1 MNRTIAGLALLA
13 FGLTLNAQEQIEQ
26 LEIRRATV
34 VTVHAKACPEKSAEP
49 CKPGK
54 LKRAGSKAL
63 AGAGN
68 TVGWLLN
75 VNDDIPSARERALK
89 NRSRATDQTL
99 RN

>member
-1 MNRTIAGLALLA
+1 MKRTIAGLTLLG
-13 FGLTLNAQEQIEQ
+13 FGLTLNAQEQFEQ

-34 VTVHAKACPEKSAEP
+34 VTVHAKMCPEKSGER
-49 CKPGK
+49 CKPGRV
-54 LKRAGSKAL
+54 KRTGFKAL

-89 NRSRATDQTL
+89 NRTPR
-99 RN
+99 R

>member
-1 MNRTIAGLALLA
+1 MKRTIAGLALLA
-13 FGLTLNAQEQIEQ
+13 FGLTLNAQQPVEQ

-34 VTVHAKACPEKSAEP
+34 VNVHAKPCPEKSDEP
-49 CKPGK
+49 CKPGR
-54 LKRAGSKAL
+54 LKRAGFKAL

-89 NRSRATDQTL
+89 NRTPR
-99 RN
+99 R